1 MTNILLFPEEVSN
14 GGEMGFIQDM
24 GQKIR
29 SWLGRGEEKTQMDR
43 SASEKKDIKSRQRR
57 VVERLMENSS
67 LRDELTDD
75 QAQRLL
81 DWGNARL
88 KKVVTETADLADEDA
103 DNILEAQT
111 ERVSGVMRQVN
122 RVVETV
128 NRGERQEAEDHLK
141 ALLENL
147 DSLQNKTVELEANVE
162 QLVAAPETDNQ
173 RLFEKLMAL
182 IDDGEEE

>member
-1 MTNILLFPEEVSN
+1 MS
-14 GGEMGFIQDM
+14 FIRAM

-29 SWLGRGEEKTQMDR
+29 SWLDGGEEKVQMDR
-43 SASEKKDIKSRQRR
+43 SSSERKEIKNRQRR

-81 DWGNARL
+81 DWGNDHL
-88 KKVVTETADLADEDA
+88 KKVAAETAGLGDEDA

-147 DSLQNKTVELEANVE
+147 DSLQNKTVESEADVE
-162 QLVAAPETDNQ
+162 QLVAAPEIDNQ
-173 RLFEKLMAL
+173 QLFEKLMAL